1 MRWKPDFRRLSPHAQ
16 AFGWGLLGVGTF
28 APFGLWPLGIFCW
41 AGLYLLLRQA
51 QPLRRAFGIGF
62 MFGLGQFLGGVSWVY
77 VSMHDIGGMPA
88 ALALL
93 ATLLFATYLAFYP
106 MLACGL
112 FCLMHRGQHE
122 GHAAHDETRRMPRL
136 LSPLLFAASWTLFEA
151 LRGTLFT
158 GFPWLSLGYSQSP
171 PSPLAG
177 YAPIIGVYGLSF
189 LTAWLGGMTG
199 EFWRRL
205 RNLGWHW
212 SPELMPVTVAAAS
225 LVLGGI
231 ALAQIAWT
239 RPEGPPLKVSLLQG
253 NVPQSMKWQPDQYVQ
268 TLITY
273 FQLARNNPATLMV
286 MPETAIPS
294 LLSEV
299 PAEFLQDL
307 QRIAQEQRGNILMG
321 VPTGDNNP
329 GADGR
334 HGYANSAVS
343 VGIDPLQIYNKIHL
357 VPFGETTPPGFG
369 WFLKWI
375 QMPLPDFTRGD
386 AGQSLMRLGQQKI
399 AVNICYED
407 IFGSEIAQRATGST
421 LMANLSNTAWFGD
434 SLAQPQHLQ
443 IAQLRALENGRP
455 MLRAT
460 NTGMTAVIGP
470 RGERQAVLAA
480 FTRNAL
486 VTSVQ
491 GMQGTT
497 PFQRWRNTPVLIAS
511 LLLLGWGL
519 LSRRQRA
526 A

>member
-1 MRWKPDFRRLSPHAQ
+1 MRWKPDFRRMSPYAQ
-16 AFGWGLLGVGTF
+16 ALGWGLLGVGAF
-28 APFGLWPLGIFCW
+28 APFGLWPLGIVCW
-41 AGLYLLLRQA
+41 AGLYLLLRQTHSVG
-51 QPLRRAFGIGF
+51 RAMRVGF
-62 MFGLGQFLGGVSWVY
+62 IFGLGQFLGGVSWVY

-93 ATLLFATYLAFYP
+93 ATVLFAACLALYP
-106 MLACGL
+106 MLAGGL
-112 FCLMHRGQHE
+112 YALMHGGRAETQ
-122 GHAAHDETRRMPRL
+122 AAHDVAHRLPRL
-136 LSPLLFAASWTLFEA
+136 LSPLLFAASWSSFEV
-151 LRGTLFT
+151 LRGVLFT

-177 YAPIIGVYGLSF
+177 YAPILGVYGLSF
-189 LTAWLGGMTG
+189 LTAWLAGLTG
-199 EFWRRL
+199 EFWIRL

-212 SPELMPVTVAAAS
+212 SSTLTPVSFAAAS

-231 ALAQIAWT
+231 GLTQIAWT
-239 RPEGPPLKVSLLQG
+239 RPEGAPLKVSLLQG
-253 NVPQSMKWQPDQYVQ
+253 NVAQSMKWQPDQYVQ

-273 FQLARNNPATLMV
+273 FQLARNNPATLIV

-294 LLSEV
+294 LLTEV

-307 QRIAQEQRGNILMG
+307 QRIGQEQRGNILMG
-321 VPTGDNNP
+321 VPTGDNAP
-329 GADGR
+329 ER
-334 HGYANSAVS
+334 HWYANSAVS
-343 VGIDPLQIYNKIHL
+343 LGVDPLQVYNKVHL

-369 WFLKWI
+369 WFLRWI
-375 QMPLPDFTRGD
+375 QMPMPNFTRGD
-386 AGQSLMRLGQQKI
+386 VDQPLMQINHQKI

-407 IFGSEIAQRATGST
+407 LFGSEIAQRAVDAS
-421 LMANLSNTAWFGD
+421 LMVNLSNTAWFGD

-443 IAQLRALENGRP
+443 IAQIRALENGRP

-497 PFQRWRNTPVLIAS
+497 PFQRWRNTPVIGAS

-519 LSRRQRA
+519 FSRRRRTA
-526 A
+526 